1 MQADDLD
8 IPIHGAALFRAVL
21 SEQDS
26 ADLLNRLGDDLQ
38 RRPGRRLLFEPP
50 TTELLSP
57 TGKIGAVAAKLLGP
71 GARPVRA
78 VLFDKSQA
86 TNWIVAWHQDRTIAV
101 RERRDTAGFG
111 PWSVKDG
118 IVHVAP
124 LMSVLDQMVTLRVHL
139 DACDDHNAPLTVA
152 LGSHRLGMV
161 IAEQVEAV
169 AEQHPTYICHAEAG
183 DVWAYSTPIL
193 HTSGKSVSDRR
204 RRVLQID
211 YSASELPNGLE
222 WLGVA
227 RRATYSSVDPE

>member
-8 IPIHGAALFRAVL
+8 IPSHGAALFRAVL
-21 SEQDS
+21 SEQDV
-26 ADLLNRLGDDLQ
+26 AGLLSRLGDDLQ
-38 RRPGRRLLFEPP
+38 RRPGRRLLLDP
-50 TTELLSP
+50 TTTEMTAA
-57 TGKIGAVAAKLLGP
+57 TGKIGAVATKLLGP

-78 VLFDKSQA
+78 VVFDKSQA
-86 TNWIVAWHQDRTIAV
+86 MNWIVARHQDRTIAV
-101 RERRDTAGFG
+101 RERRDTADFG
-111 PWSVKDG
+111 PWSVKNA

-124 LMSVLDQMVTLRVHL
+124 PMSVLDQMVTLRVHL
-139 DACDDHNAPLTVA
+139 DACDDHNAPLIVA

-161 IAEQVEAV
+161 AAEQVETV
-169 AEQHPTYICHAEAG
+169 AEQHPTYICRAEAG
-183 DVWAYSTPIL
+183 DVWGYSTPIL

-227 RRATYSSVDPE
+227 REDP